1 MGTRGDPRDQ
11 ARGGRS
17 GLSSGLGRLWRRWV
31 LDRRGGTA
39 IIFAVAAPTVAL
51 LACGTID
58 LFSLSSDHSAMQ
70 DAADAAALDAAKQLG
85 VGTQTGIAARAT
97 QYVDAQIPAVLQRVP
112 FTVGTTF
119 SPDNSQVTV
128 QVNGH
133 RSSFFGN
140 LLPPGGWDVH
150 AQATAASLGLTPLC
164 VLASGGGA
172 KSIALSNS
180 ARATANNCLVQSD
193 GDINVTNSAML
204 SAGTVQS
211 VGTASGA
218 ITPQAQ
224 VGAPAISDP
233 FASMNIVPPPSLLG
247 LCLNLGDLVYDLGVK
262 HLTPGCHVGNIT
274 VRAGATVIL
283 DPGVHY
289 FEHGSL
295 QMQQN
300 STLRGD
306 DVTLVFDDTSQFQ
319 FQDSSTIDLSG
330 RRSGQYAGFV
340 IATTRQ
346 NTGTFTIS
354 SDSAR
359 RLIGTIYIPSATLQV
374 TGSGNQVAD
383 QSAWTVVVAK
393 GIQLNGSPDL
403 VINANYASSNVPV
416 PNGVGL
422 NGATARVKLQR

>member
-1 MGTRGDPRDQ
+1 MRTRGDPQDQ
-11 ARGGRS
+11 ARGGRI
-17 GLSSGLGRLWRRWV
+17 GLFTGLGRFWRCWV

-39 IIFAVAAPTVAL
+39 VIFAVAAPTVAL

-58 LFSLSSDHSAMQ
+58 LVSLSSDHSAMQ

-85 VGTQTGIAARAT
+85 VGAQTGIAARAT
-97 QYVDAQIPAVLQRVP
+97 AFVDAQIPAVLQRAP
-112 FTVGTTF
+112 FTVTTTF
-119 SPDNSQVTV
+119 SPDNAQVTV

-140 LLPPGGWDVH
+140 LLPPGGWDIHV
-150 AQATAASLGLTPLC
+150 QATAASLGLTPLC

-193 GDINVTNSAML
+193 GDINVTNSAVL

-218 ITPQAQ
+218 ISPQAQ

-233 FASMNIVPPPSLLG
+233 FASMSIVPPPSLLG

-300 STLRGD
+300 STLQGD

-393 GIQLNGSPDL
+393 GIALSGSPNL

-416 PNGVGL
+416 PKGVGL
-422 NGATARVKLQR
+422 NGASAKVKLAR